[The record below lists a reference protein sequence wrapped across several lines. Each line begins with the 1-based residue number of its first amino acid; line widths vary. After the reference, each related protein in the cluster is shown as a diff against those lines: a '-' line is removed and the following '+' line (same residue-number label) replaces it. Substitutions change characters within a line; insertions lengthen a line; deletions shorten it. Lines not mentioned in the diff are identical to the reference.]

1 MHFRR
6 ISFLAGVAAVCLGS
20 SLPAQT
26 TPDTGALSLRDAV
39 VLALE
44 KNPNQRIAAADLAA
58 AHTTARLSRTTL
70 LPSLWFDETI
80 TRGNDPVYVFGTKLR
95 QQRFTQNDFALN
107 NLNRPTP
114 INNYTT
120 RFSGNWTAFDFWKTE
135 FAIRQADLQQAS
147 AAAASTRTGQE
158 TVHRVVAAY
167 EAVLLAARQIE
178 VAQHQ
183 VETAEALLAAS
194 SSRVDAGMAV
204 DSDRLSAAA
213 NLAARQQEQIA
224 AEGALAIAWAELEQ
238 AAGAPIPEVRR
249 AARPFSVQRFTAP
262 PLLDAVTQALNI
274 RPDRASLLRQQEA
287 AHAGVQAAHSAFAP
301 VVSTFG
307 SWEVDRESFA
317 GSGGNNWMAG
327 VQLKMD
333 ILPIA
338 RREELAAAKTAAQR
352 THAVTD
358 AADNAIRLEVTRAW
372 YAQQTAGRMLDV
384 ARSAHVQSEESLRIL
399 RNRYDAGLAT
409 VTDLLRAED
418 AERQS
423 AANYWQAAFRNTL
436 AWADLRFAMGTLTA
450 DHLEDLQ

>member
-1 MHFRR
+1 M
-6 ISFLAGVAAVCLGS
+6 
-20 SLPAQT
+20 
-26 TPDTGALSLRDAV
+26 SLREAV
-39 VLALE
+39 DLALDR
-44 KNPNQRIAAADLAA
+44 NPDQRIAAADLAA
-58 AHTTARLSRTTL
+58 TRSAARLARTAL
-70 LPSLWFDETI
+70 FPSLSLDETI
-80 TRGNDPVYVFGTKLR
+80 TRGNDPVYAFGTRLR
-95 QQRFTQNDFALN
+95 QQRFTQGDFALN
-107 NLNRPTP
+107 NLNKPTP
-114 INNYTT
+114 IGNFTT
-120 RFSGNWTAFDFWKTE
+120 HLSGSWTAFDFWKTE

-147 AAAASTRTGQE
+147 AAAVTTRTGQE

-167 EAVLLAARQIE
+167 EGVLLAARQVD

-183 VETAEALLAAS
+183 VETAKALLAAS
-194 SSRVDAGMAV
+194 RSRVDAGTAV

-224 AEGALAIAWAELEQ
+224 DEGALAIAWAELEQ
-238 AAGAPIPEVRR
+238 AVGAQIPEARR
-249 AARPFSVQRFTAP
+249 SAQPFAAQRFEAP
-262 PLLDAVTQALNI
+262 PLADAVTEALRV

-287 AHAGVQAAHSAFAP
+287 AHAGVQAARSAFAP
-301 VVSTFG
+301 TVSTFG
-307 SWEVDRESFA
+307 SWETDRESFA
-317 GSGGNNWMAG
+317 GAGGNNWLAG

-333 ILPIA
+333 ILPAA

-352 THAVTD
+352 TQAVTD
-358 AADNAIRLEVTRAW
+358 AADNAIRLEVARAW

-384 ARSAHVQSEESLRIL
+384 TQSAQAQCEESLRIL

-450 DHLEDLQ
+450 EHLEDLQ